1 MVGTYNY
8 WMVVLSIAVAILASY
23 AALNL
28 ATRITASKG
37 ATARAWLL
45 GGAFSMGTGIW
56 SMHFLGMLAFSLPIP
71 MGYDVP
77 VTLLSMLI
85 AILVSGFALYV
96 VSRETLRWP
105 RLLLAGTLMGT
116 GIAAMHYTGMA
127 AMQMSPPIAYN
138 PLLFA
143 TSIVIAIA
151 ASLAAL
157 WIAFTLRDNFGW
169 MRYAQLGAAVIMGF
183 AITGM
188 HYTGMAAAR
197 FAPNSI
203 CLASPLADNSWMAG
217 TIAALTFII
226 LCATLALSV
235 LDARMASKTARM
247 VESLKAANDEL
258 QRLALHD
265 PLTKLPNRVLLED
278 RLNQALVHSQ
288 RHNTVFAILF
298 VDLDRFKTVNDS
310 LGHFIGDALLRAV
323 AARLQ
328 NLVRA
333 EDTVS
338 RLGGDEFV
346 VLLQEIA
353 SVADAVATA
362 DKILEGLGL
371 VFRVH
376 AHELFITPSI
386 GISVFPAHG
395 QNAQT
400 LLTSA
405 DAAMYSAKKLGR
417 NNAQIFA
424 PEMNTSFP
432 ERLKLEN
439 DLRQALKRREFELHY
454 QPKVDIQLGRIVGME
469 ALLRWKHPDRGLVSP
484 IDFIPL
490 AEETGLIVPIGGW
503 VLEEACNQNKA
514 WQNMGLGKLSVAVNI
529 SAVQFRQK
537 DLLET
542 IAFALTKSGLAP
554 EYLEIEITES
564 TVMHNASE
572 AIVTLERLRKS
583 GVMISIDDF
592 GTGYSSLSY
601 LKSFPISTLKIDRSF
616 IREISEDTSDAA
628 IVRAIIGLAH
638 NLRLRV
644 VAEGV
649 ETRQQLDF
657 LRSLESDEY
666 QGYYFSRPIPA
677 SEFERFLRENTA
689 SPQKSVRKSEQA

>member
-1 MVGTYNY
+1 
-8 WMVVLSIAVAILASY
+8 
-23 AALNL
+23 
-28 ATRITASKG
+28 
-37 ATARAWLL
+37 
-45 GGAFSMGTGIW
+45 
-56 SMHFLGMLAFSLPIP
+56 
-71 MGYDVP
+71 
-77 VTLLSMLI
+77 
-85 AILVSGFALYV
+85 
-96 VSRETLRWP
+96 
-105 RLLLAGTLMGT
+105 
-116 GIAAMHYTGMA
+116 
-127 AMQMSPPIAYN
+127 
-138 PLLFA
+138 
-143 TSIVIAIA
+143 
-151 ASLAAL
+151 
-157 WIAFTLRDNFGW
+157 
-169 MRYAQLGAAVIMGF
+169 
-183 AITGM
+183 
-188 HYTGMAAAR
+188 
-197 FAPNSI
+197 
-203 CLASPLADNSWMAG
+203 
-217 TIAALTFII
+217 
-226 LCATLALSV
+226 
-235 LDARMASKTARM
+235 
-247 VESLKAANDEL
+247 
-258 QRLALHD
+258 
-265 PLTKLPNRVLLED
+265 
-278 RLNQALVHSQ
+278 
-288 RHNTVFAILF
+288 
-298 VDLDRFKTVNDS
+298 
-310 LGHFIGDALLRAV
+310 
-323 AARLQ
+323 
-328 NLVRA
+328 
-333 EDTVS
+333 
-338 RLGGDEFV
+338 
-346 VLLQEIA
+346 
-353 SVADAVATA
+353 
-362 DKILEGLGL
+362 
-371 VFRVH
+371 
-376 AHELFITPSI
+376 
-386 GISVFPAHG
+386 
-395 QNAQT
+395 
-400 LLTSA
+400 
-405 DAAMYSAKKLGR
+405 MYSAKKLGR
-417 NNAQIFA
+417 NNAQIFG

-677 SEFERFLRENTA
+677 SEFERFLRESTA